1 MGVVLFMTIK
11 QICGRLKTNNNK
23 YKTMAK
29 LSQKQQSHITDV
41 IKSLHSEILNV
52 IMENGFL
59 IKQENWSIEQQ
70 EIRATYDSFRIIN
83 LVNDKLSNVL

>member
-1 MGVVLFMTIK
+1 MFGYEDELQDEIALLKAENEKLKF
-11 QICGRLKTNNNK
+11 RL
-23 YKTMAK
+23 
-29 LSQKQQSHITDV
+29 SVV

>member
-1 MGVVLFMTIK
+1 
-11 QICGRLKTNNNK
+11 
-23 YKTMAK
+23 MAK
-29 LSQKQQSHITDV
+29 LSKKQQSHITDV

-59 IKQENWSIEQQ
+59 IKQENWSIEKQ
-70 EIRATYDSFRIIN
+70 EIRATYDSFRIVN